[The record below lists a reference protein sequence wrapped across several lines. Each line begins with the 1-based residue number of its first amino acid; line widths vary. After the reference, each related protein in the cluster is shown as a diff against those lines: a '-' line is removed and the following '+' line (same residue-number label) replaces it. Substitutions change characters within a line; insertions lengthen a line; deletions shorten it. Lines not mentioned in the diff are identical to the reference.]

1 MLHSTYNG
9 IEMIAKVPA
18 TLEVKAHE
26 QIKLVMSKNL
36 IHIFDEIS
44 GERIDLDE

>member
-1 MLHSTYNG
+1 
-9 IEMIAKVPA
+9 MIAKVPA
-18 TLEVKAHE
+18 TLEVKTHE